1 MHLQS
6 LIAAGRL
13 FPFPMVPKFKVLAE
27 VKHGRRESQLWESA
41 VLKTKICGHFLFIA
55 FLTITLSTLSA
66 FPADAEVLSLT
77 VGIDS
82 TCPYG
87 LIA

>member
-1 MHLQS
+1 M
-6 LIAAGRL
+6 I
-13 FPFPMVPKFKVLAE
+13 FPFPNMVPKLQSFSRSQA
-27 VKHGRRESQLWESA
+27 REKKISELGEFA
-41 VLKTKICGHFLFIA
+41 VLKTKICKKFLFIA
-55 FLTITLSTLSA
+55 LLTITLSTLSA